1 MTARFTYFVWCA
13 LLLVATVPAP
23 AQAQMAQTTRLELPA
38 DPSRAEDFDVL
49 PLAGRGLLVTIR
61 KDDYLTR
68 TPPEIQFQRYD
79 TNLKPIWITT
89 VRPDEKFEALL
100 DYHNELYKFWLLHQ
114 PDTDNYQIIRLNT
127 DDGLAEVFVGDL
139 LPGLVVQQ
147 FKVLGNRAYIGGTYR
162 SRPVVMS
169 YSFFDGTATV
179 LPGLYGNQ
187 TEINSI
193 EVDEI
198 RQEVHIMIHSL
209 RRKCQFRIHSFTY
222 QNKPLR
228 TVTFDGA
235 GRSLVSGK
243 LLTINSDELL
253 LIGNYSNDCSPYSE
267 GIYVTRIRHG
277 DDQPDVI
284 QYIEFARLQNFFN
297 YLKPKRQQKLR
308 DRVARRQQEGKDT
321 RLRYRL
327 LVHNP
332 LPTAEGLLLVAEVYY
347 PQYRNAAVPNYNA
360 FTNPLMS
367 NRLSRTFEGF
377 HYTHAFVC
385 GFDRQGNF
393 LWDNCLPIRDL
404 ESGKLTPMVQ
414 VSQQG
419 ERLVLAYPD
428 KGAINTEVIEGNRVL
443 KEPENFTLTTGS
455 DAEKV
460 LFSSNDNLAAWY
472 GQYFLAFGYQK
483 IAPDRGFNGPQRD
496 VFYINKLTYPVD
508 NLTADSI
515 HSDQKSRIKE

>member
-1 MTARFTYFVWCA
+1 MTARFIYVVWCA
-13 LLLVATVPAP
+13 LLPCLTLPAP
-23 AQAQMAQTTRLELPA
+23 AWAQLTQTTRIELPA
-38 DPSRAEDFDVL
+38 DPGRAEDFDVL

-68 TPPEIQFQRYD
+68 SPPEIQFQRYD
-79 TNLKPIWITT
+79 TDLKPRWVTT
-89 VRPDEKFEALL
+89 LRPDEKFVPLL
-100 DYHNELYKFWLLHQ
+100 DYHNELYKFWLYHQ
-114 PDTDNYQIIRLNT
+114 PDTDNYQVIRLNT
-127 DDGLAEVFVGDL
+127 DDGLAEVFAGDL
-139 LPGLVVQQ
+139 LDGLVIQH

-169 YSFFDGTATV
+169 YSFFDGSTAV

-187 TEINSI
+187 TEINSV

-198 RQEVHIMIHSL
+198 RQEVHVLVHSL
-209 RRKCQFRIHSFTY
+209 RRKCQFRIHTFTY

-228 TVTFDGA
+228 TVTYDGA
-235 GRSLVSGK
+235 EHSLVSGK
-243 LLTINSDELL
+243 LLTINADELL
-253 LIGNYSNDCSPYSE
+253 LVGNYSNDCSPFSE

-284 QYIEFARLQNFFN
+284 RYIEFARLQNFFN
-297 YLKPKRQQKLR
+297 YLKPKQQQKLR
-308 DRVARRQQEGKDT
+308 NRVARRQQEGKDT

-347 PQYRNAAVPNYNA
+347 PQYRNTPVPGYTGQLNTG
-360 FTNPLMS
+360 FS
-367 NRLSRTFEGF
+367 NRIGKVLESF

-385 GFDRQGNF
+385 GFDRQGNL

-404 ESGKLTPMVQ
+404 ESDRLTPMVQ

-419 ERLVLAYPD
+419 DRLVLAYPD
-428 KGAINTEVIEGNRVL
+428 KGEINTEVIEGNRVL
-443 KEPENFTLTTGS
+443 KEREQFTLKTGS
-455 DAEKV
+455 ETEKV

-472 GQYFLAFGYQK
+472 GQYFLAFGNQK
-483 IAPDRGFNGPQRD
+483 IAPDRGFNGPQRE

-508 NLTADSI
+508 NLVVGG
-515 HSDQKSRIKE
+515 K